1 MAVPI
6 ARAQT
11 TFGGAGYSIYFRQA
25 LDFPTELS
33 YRTQMVMNV
42 FSEDT
47 GLFPIM
53 IAQFDGATQNR
64 FGNITD
70 VTLEAWVKPVPIAQ
84 QNNPQK
90 GCCWPVFGTHDLDD
104 AARPHVS
111 MAFADGQSLAF
122 ATTHRNASDV
132 CAQTYNQRSPTA
144 SYASWYL
151 DGELIFSMR
160 CSSQLTMAGASVYV
174 GTTVEQSPKSYWEGE
189 IDEVRLWPTARTQSQ
204 IRSGMTRV
212 LTTAETAATVL
223 YYNFD
228 NYNVSN
234 PYILP
239 DLGPSGFNLNLGKN
253 NEMKFAQDRLTPKF
267 LGSTAPVKNSNIVL
281 DVYRA
286 TNKFNGTYS
295 INSLIDTASASVAGA
310 TVTLTTL
317 IPSEYGVAIRTG
329 ASLTIV
335 TTQPFVMPA
344 TQTLTIFAQE
354 NADYS
359 LRDGLVSFPVTVTSG
374 STTTAFNITLNIRT
388 PKPIHPGS
396 GGSALYC
403 DGRRHALAKDF
414 SFGPT
419 ATSPKFTIEFW
430 AYQFY
435 ILPVLFPASVF
446 SIGNGEISA
455 PGEFNWC
462 FQQPTPKVPA
472 SSFCRG
478 RLLLDLPNP
487 LGYADVYS
495 GWNPDANTGL
505 TGAIVNNRYG
515 TWYHVAMT
523 ADGIN
528 VTLYLNG
535 EIAARTTDYGIV
547 PNPTNT
553 PLGLFMCA
561 WPFWDANAPEH
572 NYKGFMDEF
581 RIWNVSRTQQQIRST
596 MHAAIPDPA
605 AYPDLITYYNFDELV
620 AQQDVNVT
628 STVKVA
634 KDLGRLKNDLVF
646 GECMPNRAPYCK
658 STTGVCDKKDLPRVP
673 CYTDLATGEARS
685 ELMPLEFP
693 SAAPISGYS
702 PSYLARGG
710 SNITIRLSSSFDG
723 TGGNPLVG
731 TTFIITKAPSAENG
745 VLYSSDGVT
754 PLQVGS
760 RVRDSRLLFIPT
772 AGRGGDPLDT
782 LSFTT
787 ESVYFSSNRT
797 ATIRISV
804 LCPVGTVLSGSGNCQ
819 SCPAGTYNLKESFA
833 TSCQAYMNLSFS
845 NASGILLTVVNAAC
859 ALVTLLISLGV
870 VLFRK
875 EKVITAASPL
885 FCYLILL
892 GCLMG
897 HVVVFTFPLLPTQ
910 NICYTQP
917 VLEVL
922 AYTLVM
928 TNIGIKTFR
937 IHRIFNTLKV
947 AKSDIMIKDYFLFA
961 VAMGFLAIDAI
972 ILASWLAKDPTLV
985 IEMANS
991 NGDLFLACSSGSQS
1005 AQTRYNSVIVV
1016 YKVAMTLA
1024 TLYLG
1029 MKVRYITSSSF
1040 NESKYIVLCIYT
1052 ISVISIIL
1060 IPLIYLGD
1068 SISFMVRQLFAGVIA
1083 AFLCTSTAA
1092 ILFGPKLLV
1101 IYKGKSNAVGGS
1113 FISTSV
1119 TNSQASDEGSGSGAK
1134 TGVDFASGKN
1144 RQSMSMQGVPMATN
1158 DAFLYLPDV
1167 HMKAKNSFAWTHVD
1181 LVILVSPKFLIARNC
1196 NQSVATYYDLKRCNP
1211 IITQNGEEECIVGVT
1226 VNDGQNYVIKA
1237 SKAKFESLMHTLTL
1251 ISTKKK

>member
-1 MAVPI
+1 MI
-6 ARAQT
+6 S
-11 TFGGAGYSIYFRQA
+11 FGS
-25 LDFPTELS
+25 
-33 YRTQMVMNV
+33 
-42 FSEDT
+42 
-47 GLFPIM
+47 
-53 IAQFDGATQNR
+53 
-64 FGNITD
+64 
-70 VTLEAWVKPVPIAQ
+70 
-84 QNNPQK
+84 
-90 GCCWPVFGTHDLDD
+90 HDLDD
-104 AARPHVS
+104 TIQPHVS
-111 MAFADGQSLAF
+111 MAFSDGQSLAF
-122 ATTHRNASDV
+122 ATTHRNPSDV

-144 SYASWYL
+144 SFASVWDGNWHHVALVFSSATLTKQWYL
-151 DGELIFSMR
+151 DGELVFSMS
-160 CSSQLTMAGASVYV
+160 CSSALTMTGASVYL

-212 LTTAETAATVL
+212 LTTAETRATVF

-234 PYILP
+234 PYILK
-239 DLGPSGFNLNLGKN
+239 DLGPTGYNLNLGKN
-253 NEMKFAQDRLTPKF
+253 SEMKFAQDRRTPKF

-286 TNKFNGTYS
+286 TNKFNGTYV

-317 IPSEYGVAIRTG
+317 IPTEYGVAIRTG
-329 ASLTIV
+329 ASLTTV
-335 TTQPFVMPA
+335 TTAPFVMPA

-354 NADYS
+354 NADHS
-359 LRDGLVSFPVTVTSG
+359 LRDGVVSLPVTVTSG
-374 STTTAFNITLNIRT
+374 STTTAFNITLNIRS

-414 SFGPT
+414 SFGAT

-435 ILPVLFPASVF
+435 ILPLVFPATVF

-455 PGEFNWC
+455 PGDFNWC
-462 FQQPTPKVPA
+462 FKQTSPKVPT
-472 SSFCRG
+472 SSFCTG
-478 RLLLDLPNP
+478 RLLIDLPNV
-487 LGYADVYS
+487 LGYADLYS
-495 GWNPDANTGL
+495 GWNPDASKGL
-505 TGAIVNNRYG
+505 TGALVNNRFG

-535 EIAARTTDYGIV
+535 EMAARTADYGIV

-553 PLGLFMCA
+553 PLGLFMCS
-561 WPFWDANAPEH
+561 WPFWDAESPEH
-572 NYKGFMDEF
+572 NYRGFLDEF

-596 MHAAIPDPA
+596 MHAAIPDPV

-620 AQQDVNVT
+620 AQQDANVT
-628 STVKVA
+628 APVKVA

-646 GECMPNRAPYCK
+646 GECMPNKAPYCK
-658 STTGVCDKKDLPRVP
+658 STTGVCNAEDLPRVP
-673 CYTDLATGEARS
+673 CYTDLATGEAKS
-685 ELMPLEFP
+685 EFMPTEFP

-710 SNITIRLSSSFDG
+710 SNITIYLSSSFDG
-723 TGGNPLVG
+723 SGGNPLYS

-745 VLYSSDGVT
+745 VLYKSDGVT
-754 PLQVGS
+754 QLVAGS
-760 RVRDSRLLFIPT
+760 QVRDPKLLFIPK

-782 LSFTT
+782 LTFTT
-787 ESVYFSSNRT
+787 ESLYFSSDRT
-797 ATIRISV
+797 ATIKISV

-819 SCPAGTYNLKESFA
+819 RCPAGTYNTKESLA

-845 NASGILLTVVNAAC
+845 NASGILLTVVNSIC
-859 ALVTLLISLGV
+859 AFGTMLITLGV
-870 VLFRK
+870 VRFRK
-875 EKVITAASPL
+875 DKIITAASPL

-897 HVVVFTFPLLPTQ
+897 HAVVFTFPLLPTRRIC
-910 NICYTQP
+910 NIQT
-917 VLEVL
+917 VAEVV

-947 AKSDIMIKDYFLFA
+947 AKKDIMIKNFFLFT
-961 VAMGFLAIDAI
+961 VSMVFLAVDGI
-972 ILASWLAKDPTLV
+972 ILASWLTKDPILV
-985 IEMANS
+985 MEMANS
-991 NGDLFLACSSGSQS
+991 NGDLFMACSSESQS
-1005 AQTRYNSVIVV
+1005 AQTKFNSVIVA
-1016 YKVAMTLA
+1016 YKVVMTLA

-1029 MKVRYITSSSF
+1029 MKVRYITSSNF

-1060 IPLIYLGD
+1060 IPLIFLGD
-1068 SISFMVRQLFAGVIA
+1068 SISFMVRQLFSGVIA
-1083 AFLCTSTAA
+1083 AFLCTSTAI
-1092 ILFGPKLLV
+1092 ILFGPKLYAIFQERNKVSGGGYSGARVFNDVGDVGAGVKPGASLHSKSGQTKHSMT
-1101 IYKGKSNAVGGS
+1101 IQGASNA
-1113 FISTSV
+1113 I
-1119 TNSQASDEGSGSGAK
+1119 
-1134 TGVDFASGKN
+1134 
-1144 RQSMSMQGVPMATN
+1144 N
-1158 DAFLYLPDV
+1158 DVFLYLPDV

-1181 LVILVSPKFLIARNC
+1181 IMILVNPKFLMARNC
-1196 NQSVATYYDLKRCNP
+1196 NQSVAKYYDLKRCNP
-1211 IITQNGEEECIVGVT
+1211 VITQSGEEECIVSVT

-1237 SKAKFESLMHTLTL
+1237 SKEKFESLMHTLNL
-1251 ISTKKK
+1251 ISAKK